1 MTDDMMMGER
11 DLEAE
16 VKEKDEIIM
25 SLRLNEHLLKDKLEV
40 SRRNMSKQVE
50 MINSLENENEEL
62 RENLHNCRLN
72 KSIIR
77 EKLKLWQDVHKEYNI
92 YSIKDFEELLNELKE
107 ENEQLLKE
115 NVFLAK
121 QRTYW
126 KSKCAEW
133 MGVKEENLSLR
144 CVNMS
149 EKQLIFD
156 FCDWLGGQGLLYE
169 VIYYGSG
176 DAIKEAIDKYL
187 AEKEADDE

>member
-1 MTDDMMMGER
+1 MMGER

-25 SLRLNEHLLKDKLEV
+25 SLRLNEHLLRDKLEV
-40 SRRNMSKQVE
+40 SRRNMSKQLE
-50 MINSLENENEEL
+50 RITALENENEQL
-62 RENLHNCRLN
+62 R
-72 KSIIR
+72 
-77 EKLKLWQDVHKEYNI
+77 
-92 YSIKDFEELLNELKE
+92 
-107 ENEQLLKE
+107 KE

-149 EKQLIFD
+149 EKRYFKIEYDEEWYLFDSTTISEQLVKEQAEYGYGVFANSLSPSEIVR
-156 FCDWLGGQGLLYE
+156 LLNEQQETIKQLQGKVKRLNAFLVSKDLATEYLKWN
-169 VIYYGSG
+169 
-176 DAIKEAIDKYL
+176 KER
-187 AEKEADDE
+187 